1 MIIYSYEHIFIS
13 KHGGLIMKTQNERS
27 VHTLSEMAIFFKVLA
42 DETRLKI
49 LFSLFDGAK
58 CVMHISERVEM
69 SQSAVSHQLAI
80 LKRADLV
87 KVARNGKNQVYSISD
102 EHVRLVVDMAEL
114 HVSEDK

>member
-1 MIIYSYEHIFIS
+1 MQYVR
-13 KHGGLIMKTQNERS
+13 KTKERS
-27 VHTLSEMAIFFKVLA
+27 FHTLSDMANFFKVLA

-49 LFSLFDGAK
+49 LFALFVGAK
-58 CVMHISERVEM
+58 CVMHISERGEM

-87 KVARNGKNQVYSISD
+87 KVTRNGKNQVYSISD

-114 HVSEDK
+114 HVDEHKDI